1 MLLRHV
7 VLDKLKI
14 PNRELH
20 PPFCWQRSIGEALWY
35 NEQFAIH
42 MLRGTS
48 DKSWLRLV
56 AMGSSTSQVI
66 RQIDTVQKKKEERIW
81 RRTRRILTAKVSRG
95 CACFEIDKFYFE
107 VIFKNDLERG
117 ISIWSN
123 SNYCWESKRCQ
134 LFKFGISKKSW
145 WIRILTGSN
154 KQHNNCVWMK
164 SIYVKICCVFKKIL
178 NYHLHIIENK
188 RVHFTR
194 HGLFDNYFKLYFIIN
209 DTYI

>member
-20 PPFCWQRSIGEALWY
+20 PPFCWQRSIGEVLWY

-66 RQIDTVQKKKEERIW
+66 RQIDTVQKEKKKRERRGFEDEQEEFWQPKDVRASKLINFVLKWYLKMISKEENRFDQIQP
-81 RRTRRILTAKVSRG
+81 
-95 CACFEIDKFYFE
+95 FH
-107 VIFKNDLERG
+107 
-117 ISIWSN
+117 
-123 SNYCWESKRCQ
+123 CWESK
-134 LFKFGISKKSW
+134 LFKLGIFEKSW
-145 WIRILTGSN
+145 WIWLLTGSN
-154 KQHNNCVWMK
+154 KA
-164 SIYVKICCVFKKIL
+164 
-178 NYHLHIIENK
+178 
-188 RVHFTR
+188 
-194 HGLFDNYFKLYFIIN
+194 
-209 DTYI
+209 